1 MDDSDSLTG
10 RVVSDR
16 YRLGER
22 IGLGGMAEVRRA
34 QDLRLDRPVALK
46 FLDPNLAA
54 QPDLRRRFEDEA
66 RAAAR
71 LNHPSV
77 VQVFDSGEWEGRPFL
92 VMELLSG
99 RTFADEMAGGPLPVE
114 RVRTVASDVLDA
126 LGAAHAAGVL
136 HRDVKPA
143 NLLVADGGTVK
154 IADFGIAKADPIQGE
169 RSASDPS
176 PPTMTGQL
184 LGTPSYL
191 PPERVAGHAAM
202 PASDLWALG
211 VVLWEALAGRRAFPG
226 NGIQTAMAVA
236 STDLAPVTEV
246 RPDTDPALARAVDVA
261 VRRDPAARWGSAAEM
276 RTALLEGA
284 APAATVLEGAAP
296 AATVIAAPTAIAGGP
311 AGAGVAG
318 AGALLAGGAAEGRV
332 AESDATAV
340 VPGGTAG
347 AGAGVA
353 GAGLAGAGVGGA
365 GLAGAGVAEAADRTV
380 VRPAPA
386 RGPIADAGHWAETN
400 RAGAFGLVALA
411 VIAGIIALVA
421 LAGSPHKHVA
431 AKNSSTTVPVTAVVR
446 TTTSTST
453 STTTTST
460 TFAVVGRGGKGKG
473 GGGGGGGGDG

>member
-1 MDDSDSLTG
+1 VDDSDSLTG
-10 RVVSDR
+10 RVVADR
-16 YRLGER
+16 YRVGER

-46 FLDPNLAA
+46 FLDPSLAA

-77 VQVFDSGEWEGRPFL
+77 VQVFDSGEWEGQPFL

-99 RTFADEMAGGPLPVE
+99 RTFADEMAGGPLPVA
-114 RVRTVASDVLDA
+114 RVRTVAADVLDA
-126 LGAAHAAGVL
+126 LDAAHASGVL

-169 RSASDPS
+169 HSASDPS

-191 PPERVAGHAAM
+191 PPERVAGHRAT
-202 PASDLWALG
+202 PASDVWALG

-236 STDLAPVTEV
+236 STDLAPVAET
-246 RPDTDPALARAVDVA
+246 RPDADPALARAVDVA
-261 VRRDPAARWGSAAEM
+261 VRRDPAQRWASAAAM
-276 RTALLEGA
+276 RNALLEGA
-284 APAATVLEGAAP
+284 PADARV
-296 AATVIAAPTAIAGGP
+296 VAAPTLAVGGLGTAAA
-311 AGAGVAG
+311 AGAGGLGAGGLGAGDLLATRAVSVGGASAG
-318 AGALLAGGAAEGRV
+318 AAAAGAAAAAGGVAAGDLAASELATNGGRAAGGAA
-332 AESDATAV
+332 
-340 VPGGTAG
+340 AG
-347 AGAGVA
+347 QADRTIVRPPPARAPVA
-353 GAGLAGAGVGGA
+353 GAA
-365 GLAGAGVAEAADRTV
+365 
-380 VRPAPA
+380 
-386 RGPIADAGHWAETN
+386 HWAETN
-400 RAGAFGLVALA
+400 RAGAFGLVAIA
-411 VIAGIIALVA
+411 VVAGIIALVA

-431 AKNSSTTVPVTAVVR
+431 AKNTANTVPVRASVST

-453 STTTTST
+453 STTTTT
-460 TFAVVGRGGKGKG
+460 LAVVARGGKPKG
-473 GGGGGGGGDG
+473 GGGGGDHGDGG